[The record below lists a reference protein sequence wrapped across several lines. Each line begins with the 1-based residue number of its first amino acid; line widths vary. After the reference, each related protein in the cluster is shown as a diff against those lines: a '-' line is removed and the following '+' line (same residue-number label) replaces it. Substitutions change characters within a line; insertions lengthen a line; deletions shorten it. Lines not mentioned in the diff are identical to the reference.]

1 MFSTSKAPVLN
12 YLVQGGQLYWVF
24 PLSKG
29 SLAYLVQSFFHGLGL
44 SVVLWAL
51 VVEGVAVPEHLAKVG
66 KKLLHFGVLES
77 QVGDINLN
85 KLDRLV

>member
-1 MFSTSKAPVLN
+1 M
-12 YLVQGGQLYWVF
+12 
-24 PLSKG
+24 
-29 SLAYLVQSFFHGLGL
+29 
-44 SVVLWAL
+44 
-51 VVEGVAVPEHLAKVG
+51 EGVAVPEHLAEVG